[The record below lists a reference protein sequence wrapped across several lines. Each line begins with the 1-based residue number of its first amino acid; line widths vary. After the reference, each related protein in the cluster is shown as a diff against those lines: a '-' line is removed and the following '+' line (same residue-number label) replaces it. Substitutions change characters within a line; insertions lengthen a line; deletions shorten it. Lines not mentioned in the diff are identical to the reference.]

1 MPWVRFAGDAELGS
15 FGERAHQVGPGLSC
29 TGLENPW
36 HPESASWTGCF
47 ARLCQNTVGSF
58 RASLLEPHRREF
70 LAAAGSP
77 NPCRNGP
84 DCGIGFG
91 NTRHSGESLY
101 PDIFAGLRQIAVGSL
116 RAGSRIGF
124 VSSRRYRLPLGDI
137 WEFFPRVAESNNYRS
152 RFLSSPGLFV
162 VLPAALIGDWFS
174 APFSGEQ
181 SHGPFSRDTVS
192 RFRPEADSAR

>member
-1 MPWVRFAGDAELGS
+1 MAPGSGYVGGFSCRVLPECRGFVSREAFGPFRGEILG
-15 FGERAHQVGPGLSC
+15 A
-29 TGLENPW
+29 T
-36 HPESASWTGCF
+36 
-47 ARLCQNTVGSF
+47 
-58 RASLLEPHRREF
+58 
-70 LAAAGSP
+70 GSP
-77 NPCRNGP
+77 NPCGTEP
-84 DCGIGFG
+84 
-91 NTRHSGESLY
+91 
-101 PDIFAGLRQIAVGSL
+101 GLRERVQRLSAFGRVCV
-116 RAGSRIGF
+116 SRLVCHASSKCRGF
-124 VSSRRYRLPLGDI
+124 VSRVTPNWVRFVARKTDDPHSEARACPARVWRIRGTRELGDI